1 MNQENIDKKNPTLI
15 EYEKIIKELRNEN
28 ERLKMRVLELE
39 EEIRVLLG
47 QQESSTEVAE
57 TEIQYEPKTP
67 ISKRE
72 VIVSNS
78 EFSQDTIPL
87 EMGKGPI
94 VEGISRRECPICGN
108 NNKALIHEIIDRS
121 HLISSYPKLY
131 GKKYKCGNCGREWRI
146 SHEA

>member
-1 MNQENIDKKNPTLI
+1 MNQENIDKKDPAVI
-15 EYEKIIKELRNEN
+15 EYQKVVKELRNEN
-28 ERLKMRVLELE
+28 ERLKMRVVELE
-39 EEIRVLLG
+39 EQIKVLLG
-47 QQESSTEVAE
+47 QQELSTEVAE
-57 TEIQYEPKTP
+57 TDLQYEPKKT

-72 VIVSNS
+72 VIISNS

-108 NNKALIHEIIDRS
+108 NNKALIHEIIDRT

-146 SHEA
+146 PIET